1 MNKKLYFYFSI
12 LVRSKMERYYSY
24 VAKIMRFET
33 SQGFFLVFDAKCT
46 KYLTFGTSARC
57 PQHTENHPTKS
68 YFIGLC
74 NAILPMSHL

>member
-12 LVRSKMERYYSY
+12 PVRSKMERYYSY

-33 SQGFFLVFDAKCT
+33 SQEFFLVFDAKCT

-57 PQHTENHPTKS
+57 
-68 YFIGLC
+68 L
-74 NAILPMSHL
+74 